1 MPRYFCKLGRP
12 DGRIEEQVIEA
23 IDADSLRMS
32 LEDKGFLVLS
42 FREKGGL
49 PLHLDELLLK
59 KGVSSKEFL
68 VYNQEFITLVR
79 AGMPIVNALDVVSRR
94 VANKHFKAVL
104 DEMKKEI
111 RAGLALSDAAS
122 RHPSIFP
129 DLYVATVRS
138 GEKSGDLVVVLG
150 RYVRYLKRLIAL
162 RRKVLS
168 AMTYPVFLLL
178 ILGALLAFLLLY
190 LVPTFSGIYADF
202 KGDLPLAT
210 KILIT
215 TTQAGKAFALP
226 IILALI
232 SLVVAAVL
240 WYRTDKGR
248 LFFDSAK
255 LRVPFLGSVLELYA
269 VSQFTRTLGSLL
281 GGGVPPVG
289 ALDMASASIPNRAL
303 SAKLIEAVSRVRE
316 GGSISAALEK
326 TGVVPEMTVRMI
338 EVGESSGAL
347 EDMLGEISDFY
358 EDEIE
363 TKLSTL
369 TSLIEPVLL
378 LFMGIVIGG
387 IVVVMYLPIFNLAGT
402 VR

>member
-1 MPRYFCKLGRP
+1 MPRYYCKLGRP
-12 DGRIEEQVIEA
+12 DGRVEEQVFEA

-42 FREKGGL
+42 FREKGRL
-49 PLHLDELLLK
+49 PLHLDDLFLK
-59 KGVSSKEFL
+59 KGVSAKEFL

-79 AGMPIVNALDVVSRR
+79 AGMPIINALDLVSRR
-94 VANKHFKAVL
+94 AANKHFRAVL
-104 DEMKKEI
+104 DRMKKEI

-122 RHPSIFP
+122 RHPSIFS
-129 DLYVATVRS
+129 DLYVATLRS

-150 RYVRYLKRLIAL
+150 RYIRYLKRLIAL

-202 KGDLPLAT
+202 RGDLPFAT
-210 KILIT
+210 KVLIT
-215 TTQAGKAFALP
+215 MTQGGEAFALP
-226 IILALI
+226 IMLALI
-232 SLVVAAVL
+232 ASVVMAVL

-248 LFFDSAK
+248 LFFDAAK

-269 VSQFTRTLGSLL
+269 VSQFARTLGSLL

-289 ALDMASASIPNRAL
+289 ALEMASASLPNRAL
-303 SAKLIEAVSRVRE
+303 STKLTEAVSRVRE
-316 GGSISAALEK
+316 GGSISAALER
-326 TGVVPEMTVRMI
+326 TGVIPEMTVRMI

-363 TKLSTL
+363 SKLSTI
-369 TSLIEPVLL
+369 TSLMEPVLL
-378 LFMGIVIGG
+378 LFMGIIIGG
-387 IVVVMYLPIFNLAGT
+387 IVVVMYLPIFNLAGS
-402 VR
+402 VH